1 MKLYYIWDAY
11 CGWSYGF
18 NHIFLP
24 FMDKHPELDLDII
37 SGGLFSGDNV
47 RPLRDFQVAKTINQK
62 IETYY
67 HMSFGQA
74 YNDLL
79 DEGVGVMDSLVPARA
94 LSVFKKY
101 LPADQ
106 LLAIAFDLQKLFF
119 EQGLNLADSH
129 SYQNLLD
136 KYQLPADLLDDL
148 ETSLN
153 KTDQGHPDFILAQ
166 EMSVSS
172 YPTLILEHKGKFYN
186 MIQGAQTAQDLENR
200 LQDILTKQ

>member
-1 MKLYYIWDAY
+1 
-11 CGWSYGF
+11 
-18 NHIFLP
+18 
-24 FMDKHPELDLDII
+24 MDKHPELDLEII

-94 LSVFKKY
+94 LAFFREH
-101 LPADQ
+101 LPAQQ
-106 LLAIAFDLQKLFF
+106 LMPIAFDLQKLFF
-119 EQGLNLADSH
+119 EQGLNLTSSSSYENLFRQYNLSLTLMKELEEVLNQPEDS
-129 SYQNLLD
+129 
-136 KYQLPADLLDDL
+136 
-148 ETSLN
+148 
-153 KTDQGHPDFILAQ
+153 HPDFTIARQ
-166 EMSVSS
+166 MGVTS